1 MNFNEEEQ
9 SNTYENEVLGLFQPK
24 NGSNLSKTD
33 KDSLANLIILCP
45 LCGEEPGYYKAYHQT
60 SSIAPYVHFHCTSCP
75 YQWMLCR
82 LCHFNM
88 QPQLPSKRDQSRNI
102 KKIYSNLINTMKQ
115 HTEENHH
122 HMDED
127 MSDQM
132 LPDEIVDI
140 STENNASIED
150 MSATS
155 SLNHIQNL
163 NELKTNLEQI
173 FPDID
178 NNNKRTKHNAHI

>member
-1 MNFNEEEQ
+1 
-9 SNTYENEVLGLFQPK
+9 
-24 NGSNLSKTD
+24 
-33 KDSLANLIILCP
+33 
-45 LCGEEPGYYKAYHQT
+45 
-60 SSIAPYVHFHCTSCP
+60 
-75 YQWMLCR
+75 
-82 LCHFNM
+82 
-88 QPQLPSKRDQSRNI
+88 
-102 KKIYSNLINTMKQ
+102 MKQ

-127 MSDQM
+127 MSDEM

-150 MSATS
+150 TSATS
-155 SLNHIQNL
+155 SLNYFQNL

-178 NNNKRTKHNAHI
+178 NDKKKNKTQCSHSKLNLCTDNEEILYTRFDIRQVVVFESKRIFNFQIGW